1 MTLHIRKLAI
11 DKFATHKGTVLDL
24 PERGLI
30 AITGT
35 NGAGKSSLIEAV
47 ATGLW
52 GESLRGELGWRAG
65 EVGTLSVTTDA
76 LSVTRKRSK
85 AGSAKLE
92 WAQLGAQP
100 VSYETTT
107 KAQTALEAQIGAFDV
122 WRRTCVLSSL
132 DSAAF
137 SLARDA
143 DRKRLLEDFLGLGMF
158 DSALLACRADLK
170 RATAAHADARNNHAR
185 MATALEFTA
194 HALEQ
199 ARKDRA
205 DLVEAQGGRTVDS
218 IRADLARVEA
228 LLKGAARDA
237 RAAQVRVQELQQAG
251 AATAAQAAAEQQRLS
266 RLRGDACPSC
276 GQAVTGLKAHIAT
289 EIAAI
294 QARAESERQSV
305 AGALQQA
312 KDDSDELVQEE
323 AALVTRRTTLQ
334 GDLRFAEAQARA
346 QAGADS
352 RVAQAEQA
360 HAEASTKAAA
370 SSKTVAESASA
381 QAHYEAVEA
390 VLGLRGVRA
399 QVLDKALGALE
410 QATNAWLARM
420 PTEAGP
426 LCVTIAGSTTQKTG
440 STVDAISLRVGERA
454 YASCSGGER
463 RRVDVAIL
471 LALRE
476 LAVAAHGRDGTIFAD
491 EVFDALDAPGCQDVS
506 SALKSMAEDRLVVVV
521 THSPT
526 LLATL
531 QPDAR
536 LHVSI
541 ADDRAAVAQTR

>member
-1 MTLHIRKLAI
+1 MTLHIRKLEI
-11 DKFATHKGTVLDL
+11 DKFATHKGTSLDL

-158 DSALLACRADLK
+158 DAALLACRADLK

-205 DLVEAQGGRTVDS
+205 DLVEAQGGRTVES
-218 IRADLARVEA
+218 IRADLERVEA

-294 QARAESERQSV
+294 QARAESERQAV

-352 RVAQAEQA
+352 RVAQAQQA
-360 HAEASTKAAA
+360 HAETSTKAAT
-370 SSKTVAESASA
+370 SSKAVTESASA